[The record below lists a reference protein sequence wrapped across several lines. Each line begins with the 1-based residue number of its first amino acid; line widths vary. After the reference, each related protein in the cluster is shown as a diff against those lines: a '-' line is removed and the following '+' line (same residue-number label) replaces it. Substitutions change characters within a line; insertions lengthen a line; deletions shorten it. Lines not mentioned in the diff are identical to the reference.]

1 MGASGGILSL
11 LDTSEVEVWHT
22 RSLENALIINGRFV
36 KIACIFF
43 VSNVYACDS
52 SVWVKLLIS

>member
-11 LDTSEVEVWHT
+11 LDTSEVEVWHI

-36 KIACIFF
+36 KSGGIFA
-43 VSNVYACDS
+43 S
-52 SVWVKLLIS
+52 